1 MENTKEL
8 LNLYMSK
15 TKLNDELLFS
25 NATYELIRYLFKKI
39 NVIIDNKNV
48 TPHTF
53 RRTRATHL
61 LDKGVSIVYI
71 KELLGHSNIITTEKY
86 AKVITKSKFKA
97 IEENSISSIKN
108 DNLID
113 WNDDQDLL
121 NQLLNL

>member
-1 MENTKEL
+1 M
-8 LNLYMSK
+8 
-15 TKLNDELLFS
+15 
-25 NATYELIRYLFKKI
+25 KI

-71 KELLGHSNIITTEKY
+71 KELLGHSNIVTTEKY

-97 IEENSISSIKN
+97 IEENSISSIKK

>member
-1 MENTKEL
+1 M
-8 LNLYMSK
+8 
-15 TKLNDELLFS
+15 
-25 NATYELIRYLFKKI
+25 KI

-71 KELLGHSNIITTEKY
+71 KELLEHSNIVTTEKY

-97 IEENSISSIKN
+97 IEENSISSIKK

>member
-15 TKLNDELLFS
+15 TKLNYGLLFP

-71 KELLGHSNIITTEKY
+71 KELLGHSNIVTTEKY
-86 AKVITKSKFKA
+86 AKVY
-97 IEENSISSIKN
+97 
-108 DNLID
+108 
-113 WNDDQDLL
+113 
-121 NQLLNL
+121 NQVKI

>member
-15 TKLNDELLFS
+15 TKLNYGLLFP

-71 KELLGHSNIITTEKY
+71 KELLGHSNIETTEKY

>member
-15 TKLNDELLFS
+15 TKLNDGLLFP

-71 KELLGHSNIITTEKY
+71 KELLGHSNIVTTEKY
-86 AKVITKSKFKA
+86 AKVITSSKFKA
-97 IEENSISSIKN
+97 IEKCTTNFIKN
-108 DNLID
+108 ETI
-113 WNDDQDLL
+113 NDLKDDEELL

>member
-15 TKLNDELLFS
+15 TKLHDGLLFP

-71 KELLGHSNIITTEKY
+71 KELLGHSNIVTTEKY

-97 IEENSISSIKN
+97 IEENSINSIKK